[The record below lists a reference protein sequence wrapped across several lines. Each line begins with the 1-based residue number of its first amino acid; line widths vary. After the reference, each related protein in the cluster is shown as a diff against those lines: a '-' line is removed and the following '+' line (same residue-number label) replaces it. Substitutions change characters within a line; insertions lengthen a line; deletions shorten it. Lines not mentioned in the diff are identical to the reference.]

1 MRQSLA
7 NLFLQVGDYVTISL
21 TSKGLEASYALIDML
36 NDLPEHSSFI
46 GDTLLFD
53 YLSNGL
59 KYKYMLHC
67 ELTST
72 TIVPHHK
79 HHIPLND
86 AVVHNEYDS
95 GIYGF
100 FLSKKDNT
108 SELGLGSAIAC
119 RSRLIDHMSSF
130 NGSRTQQFMHKHVLS
145 NGGLDKLS

>member
-7 NLFLQVGDYVTISL
+7 NLFLQLGDYVTISL

-108 SELGLGSAIAC
+108 SELGLGSAM
-119 RSRLIDHMSSF
+119 SRLIDHMSSF